1 MTIRTP
7 VSRRPVAIAIACVG
21 ASLLSGTLATPIAN
35 ADDPLGPIRGTV
47 NGDRSRTAC
56 PAFNYSQ
63 ELEDLAQTAVRPGDA
78 RGGDLS
84 GYHGKAK
91 LTTGWG
97 DPQAAAIND
106 AYKKGAGA
114 VISDC
119 SYTDF
124 GVGFHR
130 DDSSEYDSVSIVFGT
145 PDKAAAPPAA
155 APAPDPILVPTPAS
169 RQCPAGSP
177 TPTVGAFE
185 TCAPPPTDSVTL
197 AVSAAGRGKIDVKLT
212 NSADLDAS
220 CAYTAKPTS
229 NPFGILPTINKTVAV
244 KAKGT
249 ATLNENSPLPG
260 STYHLTVSC
269 TGSFD
274 GKNVDLGHPEQD
286 VSG

>member
-1 MTIRTP
+1 MSHDRVHALAGLLT
-7 VSRRPVAIAIACVG
+7 ALVG
-21 ASLLSGTLATPIAN
+21 ASLLSGSVALPIAH
-35 ADDPLGPIRGTV
+35 ADDPLAPIRGAV

-56 PAFNYSQ
+56 PAFTYSRV
-63 ELEDLAQTAVRPGDA
+63 LEDAAQASARRQVRAGFQPPAYNGKTTDF
-78 RGGDLS
+78 S
-84 GYHGKAK
+84 GVD
-91 LTTGWG
+91 

-106 AYKKGAGA
+106 AYKRGAGA

-119 SYTDF
+119 SYTEF
-124 GVGFHR
+124 GVGFLR
-130 DDSSEYDSVSIVFGT
+130 EDQDLAGSSFDVVTIFFGT
-145 PDKAAAPPAA
+145 PATAKAPPST
-155 APAPDPILVPTPAS
+155 PSPTLVPTPAS
-169 RQCPAGSP
+169 RQCPAGSS

-197 AVSAAGRGKIDVKLT
+197 AVSAAGRGKIDVKMT

-220 CAYTAKPTS
+220 CAYTAEPKS